1 MGISRGDVPKKIHA
15 ELNDGIDTLRM
26 TKNHLESFQEDI
38 EATVTVQLKSAKAAL
53 KEKRQGAK
61 DAMIKTEKLME
72 SKKEETVEAVAEWKV
87 KRRQQK
93 LAKRAERAEEYAD
106 ASVMLASY
114 YTAAAELAILE
125 AITARQDAKTAMRT

>member
-1 MGISRGDVPKKIHA
+1 MGISRDDVTKKLHA
-15 ELNDGIDTLRM
+15 KLNDGIDTLRM

-38 EATVTVQLKSAKAAL
+38 EATVTVQLKSAKATL
-53 KEKRQGAK
+53 KEKRQEAK

-72 SKKEETVEAVAEWKV
+72 SKKKETVEAVAEWKA
-87 KRRQQK
+87 KRHQQK

-125 AITARQDAKTAMRT
+125 AITARQDAKTAKT

>member
-1 MGISRGDVPKKIHA
+1 
-15 ELNDGIDTLRM
+15 M

-38 EATVTVQLKSAKAAL
+38 EATVTVQLKSAKATL
-53 KEKRQGAK
+53 KEKRQEAK

-72 SKKEETVEAVAEWKV
+72 SKKQETVEAVAEWKV